1 MNSYVHQLN
10 YKVKTAKEVGMP
22 KQSINEALV
31 IFKGIE
37 GDFNRFRFLKK
48 HNDPDM
54 ALMIISMD
62 ILERLNREGWPVKP
76 GDLGEN
82 LTLGEFNY
90 DTLKPGNCY
99 KVGTVELKISFICD
113 PCGNLGTLDYVGES
127 KKKSFIK
134 TLLGRRGWYARVTK
148 EGVIKKRDS
157 FKLIS

>member
-1 MNSYVHQLN
+1 MNSYVHQIN
-10 YKVKTAKEVGMP
+10 SKAKTNRGIGMP
-22 KQSINEALV
+22 KKNINEALV
-31 IFKGIE
+31 VFKGIE

-48 HNDPDM
+48 NNDPDM

-62 ILERLNREGWPVKP
+62 ILEKLNGEGWPVKP

-90 DTLKPGNCY
+90 HTIEPGHCY
-99 KVGTVELKISFICD
+99 KVGTVELKISFICA
-113 PCGNLGTLDYVGES
+113 PCGKLKTLDYVGES

-148 EGVIKKRDS
+148 EGLIKKRDS